1 MLSIGRL
8 CWVKNNNKG
17 KTVFKKF
24 ISFTPIIIVS
34 IGMSACS
41 TAKKPNTQKSII
53 KATTIQT
60 KAPVETKETKVEI
73 APVVYEKRS
82 PRVRKRAPARRVV
95 RRIPRSSYN
104 NSFGNK
110 LSNAALGRLRSS
122 VTYNGSY
129 VKIAY
134 PWGDVPPN
142 IGVCTD
148 VVIRSYRKLGIDL
161 QQQVH
166 QDMSAAFNSYPNPRK
181 WGLSR
186 PDTNIDHRR
195 VYNLRN
201 FFARRGAGVPITRNP
216 SDYRAGDLVTWMVG
230 PDLPHIGVVV
240 NRPSKADPRRKMI
253 VHNIANGPE
262 MEDVLFKF
270 PITGHYRY
278 TKAHMGNI
286 PKAQYAARKP
296 RRNSNS
302 LSQAQLSQAANLLA
316 IQSKYQKALNQNTVN
331 KVDDANA
338 LKSNKPI
345 TIALNKDAL
354 SELLSH

>member
-1 MLSIGRL
+1 ML
-8 CWVKNNNKG
+8 
-17 KTVFKKF
+17 KKL
-24 ISFTPIIIVS
+24 SLLTSLLIVS
-34 IGMSACS
+34 VSMTGCS
-41 TAKKPNTQKSII
+41 TAKKPKIQKTK

-60 KAPVETKETKVEI
+60 TVPAAKVEKV

-82 PRVRKRAPARRVV
+82 PKV
-95 RRIPRSSYN
+95 RRAVAKRRPVYKKIPRRSSYN
-104 NSFGNK
+104 GSFGHK
-110 LSNAALGRLRSS
+110 LSTAALGRLRSN

-134 PWGDVPPN
+134 PWGDVPAS

-166 QDMSAAFNSYPNPRK
+166 QDMSAAFASYPNPRK

-201 FFARRGAGVPITRNP
+201 FFARRGAGLPITRNP

-240 NRPSKADPRRKMI
+240 NKPSKADPRRKMI
-253 VHNIANGPE
+253 VHNIANGPQ
-262 MEDVLFKF
+262 MEDVLFRF

-278 TKAHMGNI
+278 TRAHMGKT
-286 PKAQYAARKP
+286 PKANYASRKP
-296 RRNSNS
+296 ATRSNR
-302 LSQAQLSQAANLLA
+302 LSQDQLAQAATLLA
-316 IQSKYQKALNQNTVN
+316 GFTTPAPRKKQDR
-331 KVDDANA
+331 VDLANLA
-338 LKSNKPI
+338 AKTSNKSVQLA
-345 TIALNKDAL
+345 TLNKSAIA
-354 SELLSH
+354 ELLSK